1 MKDDLMHPRRHLDL
15 DGAHNIRDLGGYLT
29 ADGRRT
35 RWGTFLR
42 ADGLHQLPPASQD
55 TLIGYGVRTV
65 VDLRLTRE
73 LNRQPDVFADRPE
86 VKYHHENVLGDEYQ
100 EGDFPDLGES
110 ADRLFDIYKMVLD
123 RRQPALRNVLGV
135 LADPASPGGMYHCT
149 AGKDRTGIVSALLLG
164 LAGVP
169 RETITEDYALSARFL
184 IDRYLEMLAAGEMT
198 SDVPVEQITWQT
210 YQDEFCPPDAM
221 HRVLQHLDDRYGGI
235 EAYTRI
241 IGMTSAEIERIRTAF
256 VG

>member
-1 MKDDLMHPRRHLDL
+1 
-15 DGAHNIRDLGGYLT
+15 
-29 ADGRRT
+29 
-35 RWGTFLR
+35 
-42 ADGLHQLPPASQD
+42 
-55 TLIGYGVRTV
+55 
-65 VDLRLTRE
+65 
-73 LNRQPDVFADRPE
+73 
-86 VKYHHENVLGDEYQ
+86 
-100 EGDFPDLGES
+100 
-110 ADRLFDIYKMVLD
+110 
-123 RRQPALRNVLGV
+123 
-135 LADPASPGGMYHCT
+135 MYHCT
-149 AGKDRTGIVSALLLG
+149 AGTDRTGIVSALLLG

-169 RETITEDYALSARFL
+169 WETITEDYAISSRFM
-184 IDRYLEMLAAGEMT
+184 IDRHLEMLAAGEIT